1 MVVILLMGACLLPAQ
16 ISNFYAFSATT
27 ETYAAITG
35 TNVPTAIGDNVIS
48 NPIDIGF
55 TFAYG
60 LNSYTQIKISSNGY
74 LTLGTGPGSVTN
86 NALGSSTCP
95 VLAPLWDDT
104 YLQGSAQYLLQGSAP
119 NRVLTVQYTGVKW
132 PTNSVTSF
140 SYQVKM
146 YEDSTIEFIYGP
158 GVGMP
163 MNASASIG
171 INMLPGGYNNFCSVT
186 PGNPGSASYTVE
198 NSSISMWPGTN
209 TKYTFS
215 GPDQFANDL
224 AALSITGNQTPT
236 AEVSYEYSVAVLNNG
251 TETQT
256 GYNVSIM
263 SGDTEL
269 ASVVGPEIAPLSS
282 INVAIPWTPATPG
295 ALDITGK
302 VGLANDEDSSN
313 DTTEPLSLIVQPA
326 GITALTIGDGSQ
338 LARKPVDV
346 SYRNSMFQTIFPASE
361 ITYNGNL
368 SGVSFYS
375 DFVDTCTSIHTK
387 IWLGTTTQ
395 TNLSAGWIPAYQLVQ
410 VFNGY
415 INYPAGQNT
424 INITFNTAT
433 PFTYT
438 GGNLVMLVNR
448 PMDTEYYSFNN
459 KFLCQTVGTNRSRMA
474 YSDASTFDPNNM
486 GTMGAVSGQFPKTT
500 LYMQSTTGDPA
511 FSVDPQSHNFGQVI
525 INQSASQV
533 FSVYNSGGGILN
545 ISDIEIG
552 GSPFF
557 NIQNLPTLPI
567 VLGSGQSTTFTVQYL
582 PTAAGNHSGTI
593 SITDDLN
600 RLTHTVAL
608 SGSCIDPTITT
619 IPYTQNFDA
628 VTVPNLPL
636 GWQKLVTGTGSV
648 NTVTSTSYSA
658 PNSVMMNNSNSPLG
672 PFLISPPLST
682 ALQVNTLKLRFR
694 AKGTSAYSLSVGI
707 MSNPLDADTYTE
719 IQTLS
724 LSSVWTDYYVDL
736 RSYTG
741 TGNQIAIKH
750 AQGGN
755 NRSIYVDNIRIESL
769 LQDDLAAL
777 SIVGNTTPN
786 VGAISNYTIEVFN
799 WGLNAQ
805 DDYQVKLFKQGEIE
819 LASTTGP
826 PIAGNSQA
834 LVTIPWEPSQVE
846 NTFLYAKIVLADDED
861 ISNNQTQ
868 NLNITVQASETTLV
882 VVGVGNQF
890 DNTAPVDMA
899 ELNSLYENIY
909 TQDELTSAGL
919 ISIVEF
925 YNFFSNNILNKPTKI
940 WLGMTEQMNLNEG
953 WVPSNQLSLVFD
965 GNVDYPS
972 GSNTIS
978 IILQEPF
985 TLAPGYNLVML
996 VQRPMDTTSYGYW
1009 ESFISQTHPTNRSRI
1024 AADSALLDPENPPAG
1039 SYTGSFPQTGFYIT
1053 PGTAGNLEG
1062 VVWNA
1067 ENQPLANATVQIL
1080 NGPHTV
1086 TNANGE
1092 YSFQNILASDY
1103 SVTASAHGYYDLTQY
1118 ITVESE
1124 ETAELDF
1131 SMTQRS
1137 TVTVTGTI
1145 TGSDN
1150 TTAGLAS
1157 ATISLSGYEDYQ
1169 AVTDDTG
1176 MFTFTGVY
1184 AEQTYEYEAEADG
1197 YQLQTGTVEIGNT
1210 DIELDD
1216 IVLNENT
1223 YMPGNVSAS
1232 PINAHADV
1240 DVMWLAPNPENSER
1254 DLLGYK
1260 VWRLQP
1266 GQEEDETTWT
1276 ALTPDPITALRY
1288 IDTAWDTLPQG
1299 TFKWAVKSI
1308 YTSNLVSDPAFS
1320 NNLQTT
1326 GMLSGFVYNEEMDPL
1341 INANV
1346 TVGSQSVTTQ
1356 SDGSYSLHLPGGSY
1370 SVVCSLTG
1378 YYNNTQ
1384 HDVEIVVGET
1394 TQLNFTLIPVSTTGT
1409 LLGVVKDNLLQPVMG
1424 ATITVDTNTVTTVAD
1439 GSYIISLPP
1448 GTYSVT
1454 CSHEDYFS
1462 ETQENVV
1469 ITLDQN
1475 TQLNFTM
1482 LPVSNEDN
1490 LQVAATKLNGNS
1502 PNPFNPNTT
1511 ISYDIKDATL
1521 VSLAIYNIK
1530 GQLIRSLVNEAKST
1544 GHYTVH
1550 WDGKDQQGK
1559 EVGSGV
1565 YQYVLKTG
1573 EYQETK
1579 RMTLLK

>member
-1 MVVILLMGACLLPAQ
+1 MGACLLPAQ
-16 ISNFYAFSATT
+16 ISNYYAFSSTT
-27 ETYAAITG
+27 ETYSAITG

-55 TFAYG
+55 SFAYG
-60 LNSYTQIKISSNGY
+60 LNSYDQIKISSNGY
-74 LTLGTGPGSVTN
+74 LTLGTGPGSDAY
-86 NALGSSTCP
+86 NALGSNVCP
-95 VLAPLWDDT
+95 VVAPLWDDT
-104 YLQGSAQYLLQGSAP
+104 YLQGSAQYLLEGSAP
-119 NRVLTVQYTGVKW
+119 NRVFTVQFTGVKW

-140 SYQVKM
+140 SYQVKLH
-146 YEDSTIEFIYGP
+146 EDSTIEFIYGP

-198 NSSISMWPGTN
+198 NSTISFWPGTN
-209 TKYTFS
+209 TKYVFS

-224 AALSITGNQTPT
+224 AALSITGNPTPT
-236 AEVSYEYSVAVLNNG
+236 AEVSYDYSVAVLNNG
-251 TETQT
+251 TETQS

-263 SGDTEL
+263 SGNTEL
-269 ASVVGPEIAPLSS
+269 ATVVGPEIAPQST
-282 INVAIPWTPATPG
+282 IDVTIPWTPTTPG
-295 ALDITGK
+295 ALDISGK
-302 VGLANDEDSSN
+302 VILAADEDSSN
-313 DTTEPLSLIVQPA
+313 DVTESLSLIVQPE
-326 GITALTIGDGSQ
+326 GITAQTIGDGSQ
-338 LARKPVDV
+338 LARKPVDMA
-346 SYRNSMFQTIFPASE
+346 YRNSMFETIFPASE
-361 ITYNGNL
+361 ITFNGTFT
-368 SGVSFYS
+368 GVSFYN
-375 DFVDTCTSIHTK
+375 DFVDTCPDIHTK

-395 TNLSAGWIPAYQLVQ
+395 TSLSAGWIPAYQLVQ
-410 VFNGY
+410 VFDGY
-415 INYPAGQNT
+415 ITYPSGQNT
-424 INITFNTAT
+424 ININFNTAT

-448 PMDTEYYSFNN
+448 PMDADFYSFNN
-459 KFLCQTVGTNRSRMA
+459 KFLCQSVGANRSRMA
-474 YSDASTFDPNNM
+474 YSDASTYDPNNM
-486 GTMGAVSGQFPKTT
+486 GTSGTVSGQFPKTT
-500 LYMQSTTGDPA
+500 FYVESITDDPA
-511 FSVDPQSHNFGQVI
+511 FSVDPQAHSFGQVL
-525 INQSASQV
+525 INDSATQV
-533 FSVYNSGGGILN
+533 FSVYNSGGGFLN
-545 ISDIEIG
+545 ISDIELS
-552 GSPFF
+552 GSPYFD
-557 NIQNLPTLPI
+557 IQDLATLPI
-567 VLGSGQSTTFTVQYL
+567 SLGSGQSTTFTAQYL

-593 SITDDLN
+593 SITDDLA

-608 SGSCIDPTITT
+608 SGNCIDPTITT
-619 IPYTQNFDA
+619 MPYTQNFDA

-636 GWQKLVTGTGSV
+636 GWQKLTTGTGYV
-648 NTVTSTSYSA
+648 NTDASTSYSA
-658 PNSVMMNNSNSPLG
+658 PNSVKMNNSNSALG
-672 PFLISPPLST
+672 PFLISPPLSST
-682 ALQVNTLKLRFR
+682 IQVNTLRLRFR
-694 AKGTSAYSLSVGI
+694 AKGASGFSLNVGM
-707 MSNPLDADTYTE
+707 MSNPQNADTYTG
-719 IQTLS
+719 IQNIS
-724 LSSVWTDYYVDL
+724 LSSEWTEYYVDL
-736 RSYTG
+736 RNYTG
-741 TGNQIAIKH
+741 AGTHIAIKH

-755 NRSIYVDNIRIESL
+755 NRSIYVDNIRIESI
-769 LQDDLAAL
+769 LQNDLAAL
-777 SIVGNTTPN
+777 SIIGNTTPN
-786 VGAISNYTIEVFN
+786 VGTINNYSIEVFN

-819 LASTTGP
+819 LASIPGP
-826 PIAGNSQA
+826 FIPGNSQA
-834 LVTIPWEPSQVE
+834 TVTIPWEPTQTGA
-846 NTFLYAKIVLADDED
+846 TFLYAKIVLVDDEN
-861 ISNNQTQ
+861 ISNNQTP
-868 NLNITVQASETTLV
+868 NLNISIQESETTLV
-882 VVGVGNQF
+882 VVGSGDQF
-890 DNTAPVDMA
+890 ASTAPVDMA

-909 TQDELTSAGL
+909 TQNELTHAGL
-919 ISIVEF
+919 ITILEF
-925 YNFFSNNILNKPTKI
+925 YNFFSANILDSPTKI
-940 WLGMTEQMNLNEG
+940 WLGMTTQNNLDEA
-953 WVPSNQLSLVFD
+953 WIPANQLSLVFD

-1356 SDGSYSLHLPGGSY
+1356 SDGSYSLHLPGGIY
-1370 SVVCSLTG
+1370 NVVCSLQG

-1384 HDVEIVVGET
+1384 HDIEIVVGET
-1394 TQLNFTLIPVSTTGT
+1394 TQLDFTLTPVSTTGT
-1409 LLGVVKDNLLQPVMG
+1409 LLGIVKNNLLQPVMG
-1424 ATITVDTNTVTTVAD
+1424 ATITVDTYTATTVAD
-1439 GSYIISLPP
+1439 GSYVLHLPP
-1448 GTYSVT
+1448 GSYSVT
-1454 CSHEDYFS
+1454 CSHEDYYS
-1462 ETQENVV
+1462 ETQENVL
-1469 ITLDQN
+1469 IALDQT
-1475 TQLNFTM
+1475 TQLNFSI
-1482 LPVSNEDN
+1482 LPVANEDN
-1490 LQVAATKLNGNS
+1490 LQVAATRLNGNY

-1511 ISYDIKDATL
+1511 ISYDIKEPAE
-1521 VSLAIYNIK
+1521 VSIAIYNVK
-1530 GQLIRSLVNEAKST
+1530 GQLIRSLVNQAKAT
-1544 GHYTVH
+1544 GHYTVD
-1550 WDGKDQQGK
+1550 WDGKDKHGK
-1559 EVGSGV
+1559 IVGNGV

-1573 EYQETK
+1573 EYQETR